1 MRWKNYK
8 YCAYI
13 QPVSNINITNLSFQ
27 AVKQEEEMNQQSLE
41 LAEARKNYTI
51 ESEKVSSVI
60 LEYENY
66 FSCILLDL
74 ILHIARF
81 TQVEKVWYLT
91 RSPINDHLRFS
102 PRFYGRER
110 VPSERNSCPM

>member
-1 MRWKNYK
+1 M
-8 YCAYI
+8 
-13 QPVSNINITNLSFQ
+13 
-27 AVKQEEEMNQQSLE
+27 KQEEEMNQQSLE

-81 TQVEKVWYLT
+81 TQVEKV
-91 RSPINDHLRFS
+91 
-102 PRFYGRER
+102 
-110 VPSERNSCPM
+110 